1 MATRYGLFPIFA
13 VLIEFLASVFAF
25 PASEAQ
31 AGALGNWYDMGW
43 VYRKKITIVYTNV
56 SATLTNF
63 TLLVSVTDTNLI
75 NTANGGHVAQSDG
88 GDIIFANPQ
97 LTKLDHELEK
107 YVDTNGQLIAWVRI
121 PILSSNVTPY
131 IYMYYGGKD
140 PSNQWNKTNTWETNA
155 VMVQHL
161 AETAGGKH
169 YDSTANANTGTVY
182 GAIMGVE
189 TGKIDG
195 ADSFDGVND
204 YVNAGDGASLNT
216 ITTLTLSAWVKSSD
230 YSSYRDIVIKGQTSY
245 NGSYI
250 LRQTWGGN
258 GSSEFKLGSTGIGY
272 QNPSV
277 VWNGTWQ
284 FIVGVW
290 SGTQLSFYFNGVSVS
305 TPVNYA
311 GPIPTNSSPLYIGY
325 CPNRGTYF
333 HGSVDEVRVYNRA
346 WSAGEI
352 LTQYRNQSSPST
364 FYNVGLEENA
374 PRITLINIS

>member
-131 IYMYYGGKD
+131 IYMYYG
-140 PSNQWNKTNTWETNA
+140 
-155 VMVQHL
+155 
-161 AETAGGKH
+161 
-169 YDSTANANTGTVY
+169 
-182 GAIMGVE
+182 
-189 TGKIDG
+189 
-195 ADSFDGVND
+195 
-204 YVNAGDGASLNT
+204 
-216 ITTLTLSAWVKSSD
+216 
-230 YSSYRDIVIKGQTSY
+230 
-245 NGSYI
+245 
-250 LRQTWGGN
+250 
-258 GSSEFKLGSTGIGY
+258 
-272 QNPSV
+272 
-277 VWNGTWQ
+277 
-284 FIVGVW
+284 
-290 SGTQLSFYFNGVSVS
+290 
-305 TPVNYA
+305 
-311 GPIPTNSSPLYIGY
+311 
-325 CPNRGTYF
+325 
-333 HGSVDEVRVYNRA
+333 
-346 WSAGEI
+346 
-352 LTQYRNQSSPST
+352 
-364 FYNVGLEENA
+364 
-374 PRITLINIS
+374 